1 MAINEKNIR
10 LILGLK
16 IRQNRQGKHF
26 SLKELSDRC
35 GLSVS
40 YLNEIE
46 KGKKYPKADKI
57 MAISQALEVP
67 YDDLVSL
74 KLDNELNPLAGFLK
88 TSLLQDLPF
97 DLFGIDASDLM
108 SLISE
113 DPTRFSALVATLVE
127 IARNYDVQ
135 VEQVFFAALRSYQE
149 VHNNYFSDLEEEAEK
164 FRKEHHL
171 TFEGVMSPEQLADI
185 LATDYNYDID
195 YNTLSGYPELQGFRS
210 VFIPGKKPKLFV
222 NSQLQSSQRAFVL
235 GREIG
240 HQFMNLKRRSY
251 TSTWLKIDSFDQVFH
266 HFKASYF
273 AGALLLNRDLL
284 NYDLNTF
291 FQKDHLDTSYFLD
304 LMNKYNSTPEMLLHR
319 LAQLIPEF
327 MDFSQF
333 YFLRFNTP
341 LKGPGKYTLTRELH
355 FSRLHGPHG
364 TELQEHYCRR
374 WVTITILKELSD
386 HYTDSQSQAP
396 IIRTQRSHFF
406 GTDDEYLNISIARK
420 LSLSH
425 DKASCVTLGFLIND
439 DFKKKVHFW
448 NDPEIP
454 VREVNET
461 CERCGILNC
470 KERISEP
477 YVFEQQERMKV
488 RDAALHQFI
497 EHYQSK

>member
-1 MAINEKNIR
+1 MTINEKNLR

-26 SLKELSDRC
+26 SLKELSNRC

-74 KLDNELNPLAGFLK
+74 KLDSELNPLAGFLK

-149 VHNNYFSDLEEEAEK
+149 VHNNYFSDLEDEVER
-164 FRKEHHL
+164 FREEHHL
-171 TFEGVMSPEQLADI
+171 TLDGMISPDKLDDVLTSE
-185 LATDYNYDID
+185 YHYDID
-195 YNTLSGYPELQGFRS
+195 YEELNHHPELRGFRS
-210 VFIPGKKPKLFV
+210 VLIPGKKPRLFV
-222 NSQLQSSQRAFVL
+222 NSHLLASQRAFVL

-240 HQFMNLKRRSY
+240 HQFMNLKSRSY

-273 AGALLLNRDLL
+273 AGALLLNRKYLIH
-284 NYDLNTF
+284 DLNIF
-291 FQKDHLDTSYFLD
+291 FRKDRIDTGYFLK
-304 LMNKYNSTPEMLLHR
+304 LLTKYNATPEMLLHR

-327 MDFSQF
+327 MDFNQF

-341 LKGPGKYTLTRELH
+341 ITGPPKYTLTKELH

-374 WVTITILKELSD
+374 WVTITILQELAD
-386 HYTDSQSQAP
+386 HYSEGELHNP
-396 IIRTQRSHFF
+396 IIRTQRSHFS
-406 GTDDEYLNISIARK
+406 GTDDEYLNISIARR
-420 LSLSH
+420 LSLANN
-425 DKASCVTLGFLIND
+425 KASCVTLGFLIND
-439 DFKKKVHFW
+439 DFKNKVHFW

-454 VREVNET
+454 IREVNET
-461 CERCGILNC
+461 CERCGIKNC
-470 KERISEP
+470 KERVSRP
-477 YVFEQQERMKV
+477 YIFEQQEQMKV
-488 RDAALHQFI
+488 RDKVLHKFI
-497 EHYQSK
+497 EAHQAR